1 MSNVWAQWPQGR
13 LRRMQIEGFMERIGR
28 KIGAG
33 ISLFL
38 FGASLIFAQNSSAN
52 NPAAAV
58 STAGQDQAA
67 PAASTPDHAMAY
79 YHYMLARRYRELAGL
94 QNRSED
100 LDRAISEYKQAM
112 AADPDSLF
120 LRVELAELYW
130 RSGRTGDAISEA
142 QAVLKENPDEVDA
155 HRLLAQIYFRYLG
168 DNQPEKTM
176 KENLA
181 KAIDQ
186 FEAVTRLDPSDTNSW
201 LLLGKLYKANNQ
213 GAKAEEVLKKA
224 LNADPD
230 SHGAMAQLAQLYVDQ
245 GDYAQAIDLLT
256 KIPDEERD
264 STVFGLLGY
273 AYSQTHDNDH
283 AIEAYKSALEQDS
296 ENEEIRQAYA
306 EALIGAGKLE
316 EARSELTHILKADPE
331 SATSATAYLRLGR
344 LDREEGHFEE
354 ARKNLEHAKSL
365 QSDNL
370 EITYEEAVLEDAAGN
385 DDTAIQLVQG
395 ALKQVEKP
403 DGQYTASEAGN
414 RAVFLERLGAIYR
427 TQEKYDQAIATFK
440 QIATLGKSEEPRAEG
455 LIVET
460 LRLDHQP
467 KKAIEEAEAALAKY
481 PDDRPLH
488 LIEASMLG
496 EQGQVDQAAQKLQ
509 ALITGKP
516 DDDDLEVYRALAQV
530 YSQAKR
536 FPEAEAAAQKALTLS
551 SKPDDQKFAYFL
563 LGSIYEHEKKY
574 DLAEQQF
581 KKVLDAD
588 PLNAAASNY
597 LGYMLADR
605 GVRLEESVKYI
616 QKAVQLEPNNGAYLD
631 SLGWAYLKM
640 NRTDLAAPPLEK
652 AAHLIQDDPTILE
665 HLGHLYLQMGKRQQA
680 EQAWERALKEWPTA
694 VGSDFDADQAAKLK
708 QQLEELKSKN

>member
-1 MSNVWAQWPQGR
+1 
-13 LRRMQIEGFMERIGR
+13 MEKIGM

-33 ISLFL
+33 VSLFW
-38 FGASLIFAQNSSAN
+38 FGASLVFAQNSSSN
-52 NPAAAV
+52 NPASNPASAT
-58 STAGQDQAA
+58 SAAGQTQAA
-67 PAASTPDHAMAY
+67 SSSSVPDHALAY

-130 RSGRTGDAISEA
+130 RSSRTGDALSEA
-142 QAVLKENPDEVDA
+142 QAVLKENPDDVDA

-168 DNQPEKTM
+168 DNQPEKVM

-201 LLLGKLYKANNQ
+201 LLLGKLYRANNE
-213 GAKAEEVLKKA
+213 GAKAEEVLRKA

-230 SHGAMAQLAQLYVDQ
+230 SHGAMAQLAQLYVDH
-245 GDYAQAIDLLT
+245 GDFAQAIDLLN

-273 AYSQTHDNDH
+273 AYGQTHDNDH

-306 EALIGAGKLE
+306 EALLGAGKLD

-331 SATSATAYLRLGR
+331 NATAYLRLGR

-354 ARKNLEHAKSL
+354 ARKDLEHAKSL

-370 EITYEEAVLEDAAGN
+370 EITYEQVVLEDAAGN
-385 DDTAIQLVQG
+385 DDTAIQLGQE
-395 ALKQVEKP
+395 ALKQLEKP
-403 DGQYTASEAGN
+403 DGQYTASEASN

-440 QIATLGKSEEPRAEG
+440 QIATLGKTEEPRAEG

-467 KKAIEEAEAALAKY
+467 KKAIEEAQAALAKY

-488 LIEASMLG
+488 LLEASMLG

-509 ALITGKP
+509 SMITGKP

-536 FPEAEAAAQKALTLS
+536 FPEAEATAQKALALS
-551 SKPDDQKFAYFL
+551 SKPDDRKYTYFL

-574 DLAEQQF
+574 DLSEQQF

-588 PLNAAASNY
+588 PLNAAAANY

-605 GVRLEESVKYI
+605 GVRLDESVKYI

-640 NRTDLAAPPLEK
+640 NRADLAAPPLEK
-652 AAHLIQDDPTILE
+652 AARLVQDDPTVLE

-694 VGSDFDADQAAKLK
+694 VGTDFDADQAAKLK

>member
-1 MSNVWAQWPQGR
+1 MEIV
-13 LRRMQIEGFMERIGR
+13 GFMGKSGS

-38 FGASLIFAQNSSAN
+38 FGATLVFAQNPPPNHPASATS
-52 NPAAAV
+52 A
-58 STAGQDQAA
+58 AGQDEA
-67 PAASTPDHAMAY
+67 AASTPDHALAY

-100 LDRAISEYKQAM
+100 LGRAISEYKQAI

-130 RSGRTGDAISEA
+130 RSSRIGDAISEA
-142 QAVLKENPDEVDA
+142 ESVLKQNPDEVDA

-168 DNQPEKTM
+168 DNQPEKAM

-181 KAIDQ
+181 KAIEQ

-201 LLLGKLYKANNQ
+201 LLLGKLYKASNQ
-213 GAKAEEVLKKA
+213 GAKAEEALKKA

-230 SHGAMAQLAQLYVDQ
+230 SHGAIAQLAQLYVDQ
-245 GDYAQAIDLLT
+245 GDYAQAIDLLH

-273 AYSQTHDNDH
+273 AYGQTHDNDR
-283 AIEAYKSALEQDS
+283 AIEAYKSALEQDP
-296 ENEEIRQAYA
+296 ENEEIRQAYS
-306 EALIGAGKLE
+306 EALLGAGKMDD
-316 EARSELTHILKADPE
+316 ARSELTHILKSDPE
-331 SATSATAYLRLGR
+331 NATAYLRLGR

-354 ARKNLEHAKSL
+354 ARKDLEHAKAL

-370 EITYEEAVLEDAAGN
+370 EVTYEEVLLEDATGN
-385 DDTAIQLVQG
+385 DDTAIQLAQG
-395 ALKQVEKP
+395 ALKQLEKP
-403 DGQYTASEAGN
+403 DGQYTAAEASN

-427 TQEKYDQAIATFK
+427 TEEKYDQAIATFK

-467 KKAIEEAEAALAKY
+467 KKAIEEAQAALAKY

-488 LIEASMLG
+488 LLEASMLG
-496 EQGQVDQAAQKLQ
+496 EQGQVDQAVQKLQ
-509 ALITGKP
+509 ALITSKP

-536 FPEAEAAAQKALTLS
+536 FSEAEAAAQKALTLS
-551 SKPDDQKFAYFL
+551 AKPDDQKYAYFL
-563 LGSIYEHEKKY
+563 LGSIYEREKKY

-652 AAHLIQDDPTILE
+652 AARLVQDDPTILE

-708 QQLEELKSKN
+708 QQLEELKNKN

>member
-1 MSNVWAQWPQGR
+1 
-13 LRRMQIEGFMERIGR
+13 MERIGIKLR
-28 KIGAG
+28 AG
-33 ISLFL
+33 IGLSLF
-38 FGASLIFAQNSSAN
+38 GTSLLFAQNVSTEKST
-52 NPAAAV
+52 PAAPPPAQ
-58 STAGQDQAA
+58 GQAAAAA
-67 PAASTPDHAMAY
+67 PAASPDHAMAY
-79 YHYMLARRYRELAGL
+79 YHYMLARRYRELAGA
-94 QNRSED
+94 QNRSEY

-130 RSGRTGDAISEA
+130 RSGRVGDAISEA
-142 QAVLKENPDEVDA
+142 QAVLKENPNEVGA

-176 KENLA
+176 KENLG
-181 KAIDQ
+181 KAIGE

-201 LLLGKLYKANNQ
+201 LLLGKLYKVNNQ
-213 GAKAEEVLKKA
+213 ADKAEDALKKA
-224 LNADPD
+224 LNADPE
-230 SHGAMAQLAQLYVDQ
+230 SQGAIAQLAQLYVDQ
-245 GDYAQAIDLLT
+245 GESSQAIDLLN
-256 KIPDEERD
+256 KIPEDERD
-264 STVFGLLGY
+264 SSVFGLLGY
-273 AYSQTHDNDH
+273 AYGQNHDNDR
-283 AIEAYKSALEQDS
+283 AIAAYKSALEQDS
-296 ENEEIRQAYA
+296 ENEEIREAYA
-306 EALIGAGKLE
+306 EALVNAGKMDD
-316 EARSELTHILKADPE
+316 ARVELTHILKADPE
-331 SATSATAYLRLGR
+331 NAAAYLHLGR
-344 LDREEGHFEE
+344 VDREEGHFDD
-354 ARKNLEHAKSL
+354 ARKDLEHAKSL

-370 EITYEEAVLEDAAGN
+370 EIAYEQVLVEDAAGN
-385 DDTAIQLVQG
+385 DDAAIQFAQE
-395 ALKQVEKP
+395 ALKQMEKP
-403 DGQYTASEAGN
+403 NGRYTASEAGN

-440 QIATLGKSEEPRAEG
+440 QISTLGKSEEPRAEG

-467 KKAIEEAEAALAKY
+467 KKALEEAQAALVKY

-488 LIEASMLG
+488 LLEASMLG
-496 EQGQVDQAAQKLQ
+496 EQGQVDEAAQKLQ

-516 DDDDLEVYRALAQV
+516 GDDDLEVYRALAQV

-536 FPEAEAAAQKALTLS
+536 FPEAEAAAQKALSAS
-551 SKPDDQKFAYFL
+551 SKPDDQKYTYFL

-574 DLAEQQF
+574 DLAERQF

-588 PLNAAASNY
+588 PLNAAAANY

-605 GVRLEESVKYI
+605 GIRLEESVKYI

-652 AAHLIQDDPTILE
+652 AAHLIQDDPTILD
-665 HLGHLYLQMGKRQQA
+665 HLGQLYLQMGKRQQA

-694 VGSDFDADQAAKLK
+694 VGSDFDADQAAKVK
-708 QQLEELKSKN
+708 HQLEELKSKN